1 MWNIRSKQ
9 KGEFD
14 MAQFNSEKHAEDLL
28 TNRDMKSKL
37 LDYTMTLL
45 INQKEIEPEEMAGI
59 TAKFGYFMEIKD
71 HGMEALFKIIK
82 DDKVWYFALQQESL
96 KLLTINEAQFQQ
108 VTEDMIRMHL
118 S

>member
-1 MWNIRSKQ
+1 
-9 KGEFD
+9 
-14 MAQFNSEKHAEDLL
+14 MAQFNNEKHAEDLL
-28 TNRDMKSKL
+28 SNMEMKTKL
-37 LDYTMTLL
+37 LDYTMSML
-45 INQKEIEPEEMAGI
+45 INQKEIEPDDMPGI
-59 TAKFGYFMEIKD
+59 TAKFGYFMDIKD

-82 DDKVWYFALQQESL
+82 NDKEWYFALQQDSL